1 MKKFSFSILTITILS
16 FLLIYSC
23 STEEE
28 NTTPS
33 PSVIQTPEP
42 EPEPETP
49 AVTQYTL
56 TVTAGDGGSV
66 TDGGTFEDGTSVS
79 VTATPEEGYE
89 FVGWEGNDST
99 NESLTITINSNQN
112 ILATF
117 EQLNAIYLDENGV
130 TVKSYD
136 FAVVGEVY
144 ELGVDSYTV
153 VDNELLISMLSNG
166 DDLAKV
172 VTTKVNNKLY

>member
-1 MKKFSFSILTITILS
+1 MKKFSFSVLTITILS

-28 NTTPS
+28 NTTPP
-33 PSVIQTPEP
+33 PSVIKTP

-66 TDGGTFEDGTSVS
+66 TDGGTFDDGTSVS
-79 VTATPEEGYE
+79 VTATPDEGYE

-144 ELGVDSYTV
+144 KLGVDSYTV
-153 VDNELLISMLSNG
+153 VDNELLTDFPDCINYNR
-166 DDLAKV
+166 AICV
-172 VTTKVNNKLY
+172 VAS